1 MSYISFSQV
10 RAWLKPAPH
19 WLCLIS
25 PSIPV
30 RKPFLFLL
38 LGRPRKQYL
47 DSLVEIP
54 MFIALVELSL
64 VLSWIALLLERQSE
78 VAQGARIDEE
88 GEIPVVIVS
97 RRL

>member
-1 MSYISFSQV
+1 
-10 RAWLKPAPH
+10 
-19 WLCLIS
+19 
-25 PSIPV
+25 
-30 RKPFLFLL
+30 
-38 LGRPRKQYL
+38 
-47 DSLVEIP
+47 